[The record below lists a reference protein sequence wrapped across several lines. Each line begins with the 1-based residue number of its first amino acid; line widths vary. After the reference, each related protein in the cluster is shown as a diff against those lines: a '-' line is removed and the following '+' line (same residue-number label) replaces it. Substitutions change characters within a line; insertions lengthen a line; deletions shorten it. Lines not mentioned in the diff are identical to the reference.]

1 MEANEEQRQEECMV
15 THTENLRFINKPL
28 NLMGSWVVQSG
39 GEEVALKTG
48 GTVAVTASDLS
59 TSYPHEPCI

>member
-1 MEANEEQRQEECMV
+1 MV